1 MFKPNL
7 KLILILFSANTTF
20 AQTTTGVGIDTSTP
34 DRTALLELSSKQ
46 INSSSTKER
55 GFLPPRVSLKSI
67 DDTSTIANP
76 VPGLLIFNLANAGDY
91 PKEVTANNFYYWNG
105 TKWDRLV
112 YKSVVEEAVKPMI
125 FYIEGTDRQSFTS
138 GEMNREKNEPV
149 KNNVVTF
156 SSTSLLNSKNIVT
169 INTTTSTFTANYSG
183 IYEFSGFVNYN
194 PMASNIFEANNKRAF
209 LNLKIQ
215 IFKIGGTDWDDS
227 IGTRTNWG
235 VEGAAT
241 LKTATL
247 LPTPLKLN
255 KGDMVRL
262 VISNPFGSD
271 ANNDHCGGGNCYI
284 GNDIANNIPTSKGLK
299 IQLLDYNIQ

>member
-7 KLILILFSANTTF
+7 KLILILFLANTAF

-34 DRTALLELSSKQ
+34 DNTALLELSSKQ
-46 INSSSTKER
+46 INSNSTKER

-125 FYIEGTDRQSFTS
+125 FYIEGTDRQSFTAAD
-138 GEMNREKNEPV
+138 MNRGNSEPV
-149 KNNVVTF
+149 KNKVVTF
-156 SSTSLLNSKNIVT
+156 SSTSLLNSKKIIT
-169 INTTTSTFTANYSG
+169 INTATSTFTANYSG

-194 PMASNIFEANNKRAF
+194 PMAGSGISNDRAF

-215 IFKIGGTDWDDS
+215 ISTNEGTDWNDS

-235 VEGAAT
+235 NGGAAT

-247 LPTPLKLN
+247 LPTPIKLN
-255 KGDMVRL
+255 KGEMVRL
-262 VISNPFGSD
+262 VISNPFATGAS
-271 ANNDHCGGGNCYI
+271 NDHCGSGNCYI